1 MKKEANGI
9 KNCINKGFSGVRE
22 MEFSK
27 KEAELLAVH
36 IRKNILRTIASKGTG
51 HVGGSLSI
59 ADTLA
64 VLYSGVMNIDPSDP
78 EKEDRD
84 FIVLSKGHSG
94 PAMYAALAARG
105 YFEEDV
111 LDTLNKNNTILPSHT
126 DRTKTPGV
134 DMTTGS
140 LGQGASLAAGAA
152 FADQLDGRENYTYL
166 VLGDGELDEG
176 QVWETMLFA
185 AHRRLTHLITFVDA
199 NGKQLDGTTDQV
211 CSLGNIEQKFEAF
224 GFHTVRVENGNDCG
238 QIYEAIE
245 QAKREKKCPSVIVLH
260 TVKGAGVRMYEQME
274 NCHSTTV
281 KKEDL
286 PELYRELDERA
297 ERIRNGEAKKNGEGG
312 ETENGK
318 FGKTKNGVRG

>member
-1 MKKEANGI
+1 
-9 KNCINKGFSGVRE
+9 
-22 MEFSK
+22 MEFNR

-78 EKEDRD
+78 KKADRD

-94 PAMYAALAARG
+94 PAMYAALAAKG
-105 YFEEDV
+105 YFAEDV
-111 LDTLNKNNTILPSHT
+111 LDTLNKNDTILPSHT

-152 FADQLDGRENYTYL
+152 FADQLEGRENFTYL
-166 VLGDGELDEG
+166 ILGDGELDEG
-176 QVWETMLFA
+176 QVWESMLFA
-185 AHRRLTHLITFVDA
+185 AHHRLTHLITFVDA

-211 CSLGNIEQKFEAF
+211 CSLGSIEQKFESF
-224 GFHTVRVENGNDCG
+224 GYHAVSVENGNDCG
-238 QIYEAIE
+238 QIYAAV
-245 QAKREKKCPSVIVLH
+245 QKAKEERQRPSVIVLH
-260 TVKGAGVRMYEQME
+260 TVKGAGVKMYEEMA

-286 PELYRELDERA
+286 PELYRELDARA
-297 ERIRNGEAKKNGEGG
+297 ERIRN
-312 ETENGK
+312 
-318 FGKTKNGVRG
+318 V